1 MSVWDDLVGQ
11 DAVVDQLARA
21 ACDEQPSHAW
31 LVTGPPGS
39 GRSHAA
45 LALAAALLCE
55 QPDPADRG
63 CGECSACH
71 TVRAGSHADLTHFR
85 TEHSEIRIDEA
96 RELVV
101 RAQDRPSVGRWRV
114 MVIEDADRMAE
125 RTSNV
130 MLKAI
135 EEPPPGTIWLLCA
148 PSPSDVLVTIRSRC
162 RPVTLRVPPV
172 EAVAELLE
180 RRDGVPAAR
189 ALECARLAQSH
200 VGVARRLAL
209 YDDARERRRR
219 VVEMPLRLGGVSDAV
234 REAGRL
240 TRLAEEEATAESEA
254 RDEEERAHL
263 LTSMGAAES
272 GKMPPNVRSALRRL
286 EEDQKRRSKRV
297 RTDTLDRFLIDL
309 TTFYRDAL
317 TLQLQTGSELVNQ
330 HIADSLRDHAANS
343 TPEESLERIDTIAR
357 TRTRIRTSAA
367 AGLAFEAM
375 AVSLL

>member
-21 ACDEQPSHAW
+21 ARDEQPSHAW

-63 CGECSACH
+63 CGECSACR

-254 RDEEERAHL
+254 RVEEERAHL
-263 LTSMGAAES
+263 LTSTGAAES
-272 GKMPPNVRSALRRL
+272 GKMPPSVRSALRRL

-330 HIADSLRDHAANS
+330 HIADSLRDHALNS
-343 TPEESLERIDTIAR
+343 TPEESLERIDPIAR
-357 TRTRIRTSAA
+357 TRTRIRTSAVMST
-367 AGLAFEAM
+367 GLTR
-375 AVSLL
+375 

>member
-21 ACDEQPSHAW
+21 ARDEQPSHAW

-55 QPDPADRG
+55 QSDPADRG
-63 CGECSACH
+63 CGECSACR

-272 GKMPPNVRSALRRL
+272 GKMPPSVRSALRRL

-330 HIADSLRDHAANS
+330 HIADSLRDHALNS

>member
-21 ACDEQPSHAW
+21 ARDEQPSHAW

-63 CGECSACH
+63 CGECSACR

-254 RDEEERAHL
+254 RDEEARAHL

-330 HIADSLRDHAANS
+330 HIADSLRDHALNS